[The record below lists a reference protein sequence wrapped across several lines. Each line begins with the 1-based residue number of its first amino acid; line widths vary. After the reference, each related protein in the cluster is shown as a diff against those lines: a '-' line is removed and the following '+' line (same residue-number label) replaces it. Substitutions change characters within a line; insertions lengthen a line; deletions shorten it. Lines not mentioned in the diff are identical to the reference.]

1 MVTRLKPIESMS
13 NKLTQLIVKFLAG
26 AMLFVFSF
34 IAINETAKS
43 LRVSR
48 QQLQTLAQIT
58 ANNSQGALMF
68 KDDKSAQQ
76 NLDSFKFIASVIEAK
91 LYLADGQPIASYK
104 HPPALPLPSW
114 FPFREVEYNQTI
126 VNGNEVLGKL
136 YLRAELS
143 QMWLELTTGFGIF
156 GAVMLLAFLLA
167 KIIALRFADK
177 VTKPINKLA
186 QAAVQVSKSDS
197 YEIRVAKQQNDEV
210 GILVEAFNG
219 MLEKL
224 YLRDQELAQHRVRL
238 EQEKSAAEAANAAK
252 SQFLAN
258 MSHEIRTPMNGVLG
272 MAELLLGTDLTDK
285 QRRFVETVHKSGE
298 SLLTIINDILDFS
311 KIEAGRFEL
320 ETLDFDLYK
329 TIEDTV
335 ELFAEPAH
343 SKGLEYVLHIAS
355 DVPEMINGDPTRL
368 RQILG
373 NLIGNA
379 VKFTG
384 QGEVIVDIRVTPSPN
399 NSTEQTGATAP
410 LMLSF
415 AISDTGIG
423 IRDEALPMLF
433 TAFSQVDGST
443 TRKYGGTGLGLAISK
458 QLVELMGGQIEVQ
471 TRAGQGTQFSFT
483 VPAHPV
489 TVPASRQACEP
500 LALAGLKLLIVED
513 NQSSSEILKNYALTW
528 KMLVDSVPDAIS
540 ALELLRNPSEQNPQ
554 YDIVIIDIKMP
565 GMNGLEL
572 GKRIKADPEISHIPL
587 LLITSTLFMGEATEF
602 AFYGFSAYLIKP
614 IRKADLFKSLIKI
627 INPASNQLTLEPK
640 EPVSPLLRQP
650 LKAKILVAEDNPVN
664 QSVANYM
671 LQGFGCS
678 VDVVSNGKQAL
689 QAISNNKYDLVLM
702 DCMMPEMDGYA
713 ATVEIRKQ
721 QKENRLPYFPIIALT
736 ANAVKGDREKCLI
749 AGMDDYLAKPF
760 TKELLY
766 RVIKLWLMPGN
777 DSPIEVL
784 PDSSAELSN
793 PAKSHIHKPALEAI
807 QKLGPDDGNDIL
819 KEVVSVYLD
828 NTKNLLNSLEE
839 AWLNG
844 NIDTILRVSH
854 SLKSS
859 SSQIGA
865 YRLAEMCKTVEQE
878 ALLRRY
884 DSSGKSLAEIKSQY
898 TEIQKELALYLS

>member
-1 MVTRLKPIESMS
+1 MAIRLKRIESIS
-13 NKLTQLIVKFLAG
+13 YKLQKLIVKFLAG
-26 AMLFVFSF
+26 SMLIVFAF

-43 LRVSR
+43 LHASR
-48 QQLQTLAQIT
+48 QQLQALAQIT

-76 NLDSFKFIASVIEAK
+76 KLDSFKLIQPVVEAK
-91 LYLADGQPIASYK
+91 LYLANGQIIAGYD
-104 HPPALPLPSW
+104 HPPVFPLPSW
-114 FPFREVEYNQTI
+114 FPYREVVYDQPV
-126 VNGNEVLGKL
+126 VNDKEVLGNL

-143 QMWLELTTGFGIF
+143 QMWLELTTDLGIF
-156 GAVMLLAFLLA
+156 GAAMLIAFLVA
-167 KIIALRFADK
+167 KMVAQRFADK
-177 VTKPINKLA
+177 VIKPINQLA
-186 QAAVQVSKSDS
+186 QAAAQVSESDK
-197 YEIRVAKQQNDEV
+197 YEIRVPKQQNDEI
-210 GILVEAFNG
+210 GILVDAFNR

-224 YLRDQELAQHRVRL
+224 YLRDHELARHRIRL

-335 ELFAEPAH
+335 ELFAEPAQ
-343 SKGLEYVLHIAS
+343 SKGLEYGLHIAPG
-355 DVPEMINGDPTRL
+355 VPEMINGDPTRL

-384 QGEVIVDIRVTPSPN
+384 QGEVVVDVCVAPSSVKPSGNADAASPLALCFTIR
-399 NSTEQTGATAP
+399 
-410 LMLSF
+410 
-415 AISDTGIG
+415 DTGIG
-423 IRDEALPMLF
+423 ISNDALPMLF
-433 TAFSQVDGST
+433 NAFSQVDGST

-458 QLVELMGGQIEVQ
+458 QLVELMGGKIEVQ
-471 TRAGQGTQFSFT
+471 TRAGQGTQFSFILPVNSVS
-483 VPAHPV
+483 VPSAQQ
-489 TVPASRQACEP
+489 PAESS
-500 LALAGLKLLIVED
+500 ALADLKLLIVED

-528 KMLVDSVPDAIS
+528 KMRVDCVPDAIS
-540 ALELLRNPSEQNPQ
+540 ALELLRKPSEQNPQ
-554 YDIVIIDIKMP
+554 FDLVIIDIKMP

-602 AFYGFSAYLIKP
+602 ASYGFSAYLIKP
-614 IRKADLFKSLIKI
+614 IRKSDLFKSLSKI
-627 INPASNQLTLEPK
+627 INPSFQQLTLEAK
-640 EPVSPLLRQP
+640 KPVSALPKQVLR
-650 LKAKILVAEDNPVN
+650 AKILVAEDNPVN

-678 VDVVSNGKQAL
+678 VDVVSNGKEAL
-689 QAISNNKYDLVLM
+689 QAIADKKYDLVLM

-721 QKENRLPYFPIIALT
+721 QKENQLPYFPIIALT
-736 ANAVKGDREKCLI
+736 ANAIKGDREKCLI

-766 RVIKLWLMPGN
+766 RLITLWLMNGN
-777 DSPIEVL
+777 DSSLESLPVRSAE
-784 PDSSAELSN
+784 PDST
-793 PAKSHIHKPALEAI
+793 AKSHIHKPALEAI
-807 QKLGPDDGNDIL
+807 QKLGAGDGNDIL
-819 KEVVSVYLD
+819 KEVLSVYLD

-844 NIDTILRVSH
+844 NIDTILTISH

-865 YRLAEMCKTVEQE
+865 YGLAEMCKSVEYD
-878 ALLRRY
+878 ALHQRY

-898 TEIQKELALYLS
+898 AEIKKELAFYLS